1 MNAIISRF
9 RQFFTPQQPL
19 PPGMHHYQASTKASS
34 PYRLHLRL
42 ETGGEGTLIVN
53 ASTVLHLNQTA
64 AEYAYHFIHETPV
77 EEVIHQVSRRYRVTE
92 AQAGEDYQLFKERLD
107 TLISTPDLD
116 PVSFLDFERAEPK
129 SGSISAPYRLDC
141 ALTYRLVDATTTGV
155 APVERVVR
163 ELIQEEWQT
172 ILIKAWQAGI
182 PHIVF
187 TGGEPTLRPDLPDLV
202 AFAEKTGF
210 VTGLLTDGLRLAEK
224 DYLHN
229 LLANGLDHLMLL
241 LDTENETSWE
251 ALRDVL
257 AEDIFTTVHLTL
269 TPHSPPFVALINRLS
284 QMGLRSLSLSAVSK
298 DLRDALMAARNT
310 AADQGI
316 SLVWDLPVPYSQFNP
331 VSLEVETGGSR
342 EDGLASLYIEPDGDV
357 LPEQGHG
364 HLMGNLLL
372 DSWEAVWKNRPAS
385 PE

>member
-9 RQFFTPQQPL
+9 RQFFAPQQPL
-19 PPGMHHYQASTKASS
+19 PAGMHHFQAPTEAPS

-42 ETGGEGTLIVN
+42 ETSGEGTLIVN

-64 AEYAYHFIHETPV
+64 AEYAYHFIHETPA
-77 EEVIHQVSRRYRVTE
+77 EQVIHQISRRYRVKET
-92 AQAGEDYQLFKERLD
+92 QAGEDYRLFKERLD
-107 TLISTPDLD
+107 TLIATPDLD
-116 PVSFLDFERAEPK
+116 PVSFLDFERTEPK

-141 ALTYRLVDATTTGV
+141 ALTYRLANTTAAGV
-155 APVERVVR
+155 TPVERVVR
-163 ELIQEEWQT
+163 ELTQDEWQT
-172 ILIKAWQAGI
+172 ILTKAWQAGI
-182 PHIVF
+182 PHVVF

-224 DYLHN
+224 DYLHI

-241 LDTENETSWE
+241 LDPENETSWE

-269 TPHSPPFVALINRLS
+269 TPDSPPYVALINRLS

-298 DLRDALMAARNT
+298 DLGDALMAARNT
-310 AADQGI
+310 TADQGI
-316 SLVWDLPVPYSQFNP
+316 SLAWDLPVPYSQFNP
-331 VSLEVETGGSR
+331 VSLEIETGSSR
-342 EDGLASLYIEPDGDV
+342 DDGLASLYIEPDGDL

-364 HLMGNLLL
+364 HRMGNLLL
-372 DSWEAVWKNRPAS
+372 DNWETVWKNRPS
-385 PE
+385 PTE